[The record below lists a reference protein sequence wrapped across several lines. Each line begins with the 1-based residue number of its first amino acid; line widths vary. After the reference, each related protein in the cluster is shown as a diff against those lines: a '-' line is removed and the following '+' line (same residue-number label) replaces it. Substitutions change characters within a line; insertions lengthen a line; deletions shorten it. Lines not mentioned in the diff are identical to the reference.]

1 MICLADLVHLVDV
14 HFDPHEVLISSA
26 CAISHRDKQAYFHFA
41 AFFSPIQK
49 DGCVYILTQAKH
61 KLQTIESLQA
71 APSHNE

>member
-41 AFFSPIQK
+41 TFFHQFK
-49 DGCVYILTQAKH
+49 KMGVYLSR
-61 KLQTIESLQA
+61 LSRLG
-71 APSHNE
+71 AP